1 MPLGFIFLFIS
12 FMFLEFSIFF
22 FLLVYLKGK
31 KIRRGD
37 EVFSDGKCVVVW
49 TGARLECSRNNICV
63 ASTVVG

>member
-1 MPLGFIFLFIS
+1 
-12 FMFLEFSIFF
+12 MFLEFSIFF

-37 EVFSDGKCVVVW
+37 NVFSDGKCVVVW
-49 TGARLECSRNNICV
+49 TGARLECSRNNVCV